1 MGDAGISTISSL
13 NETRG
18 EDVSGPETGRGE
30 HLDDRFFLSLMRAF
44 VLGYEITTVF
54 FSLNR
59 NYFHLCQNYLNLLSL
74 QSFCH
79 RKFSF
84 CLMVS
89 NMSNRHF
96 YNS

>member
-44 VLGYEITTVF
+44 VLGYEIITVF

-59 NYFHLCQNYLNLLSL
+59 TL
-74 QSFCH
+74 
-79 RKFSF
+79 FSF
-84 CLMVS
+84 MSELSKFTCFLFRAFVTE
-89 NMSNRHF
+89 NLVLAILSNRH
-96 YNS
+96 